1 MRLCSVS
8 AARADDHA
16 RLPLRS
22 REGRVQP
29 HHLQPDATTRHAHRC
44 ENPGARLRSRA
55 RKATTQGSSPSRP
68 DQRGAP
74 ACGVLHGRRRP
85 ENTAA

>member
-29 HHLQPDATTRHAHRC
+29 HHLQPDATTLSRTASGQAIGPVHATR
-44 ENPGARLRSRA
+44 
-55 RKATTQGSSPSRP
+55 ATTKQ
-68 DQRGAP
+68 
-74 ACGVLHGRRRP
+74 
-85 ENTAA
+85 E